1 MDIGIVILHYLTA
14 ADTAKCVD
22 SFRRKMDTSNYKII
36 IVDNN
41 SPNGSARILEEK
53 YDCAED
59 IVFIKNR
66 ENIGFA
72 RGLNVGIRYARQ
84 VLHAQFIFAV
94 NNDTEIVSNGVYSIL
109 KEKYKKYHFSLLGP
123 MIISGDSTCCVNPI
137 TNQLR
142 DHKTVQASIER
153 YEKLLFLNKIHMLPF
168 YYRLAQIKSKFHLKI
183 TRPVHLE
190 DQQNVK
196 LHGCFWIFSPDYFT
210 MFDYLDEATFLYMEE
225 DIIFLHLMRNGLT
238 SLYTPDVIAYHKE
251 YSSTNEKFRNSRE
264 KQNFIFHHC
273 IASQKYYLELW
284 DKYRNRCEERV

>member
-22 SFRRKMDTSNYKII
+22 SFRRKLDTSNYKII

-59 IVFIKNR
+59 IVLIKNR

-72 RGLNVGIRYARQ
+72 RGLNAGIRYARQ

-94 NNDTEIVSNGVYSIL
+94 NNDTEIVSNSVYSIL

-123 MIISGDSTCCVNPI
+123 MIISGDSTCSVNPI

-273 IASQKYYLELW
+273 IASQKYYIELW